1 MEYPVDVELE
11 PPETTNELHEPKLL
25 HRKSYPLPVYDAELE
40 FLQQQLQQSKPIPPV
55 EDEKKERPF
64 TSRRKRRVSER
75 SLNSLKSKYSHLSF
89 HHRRRSHLHAR
100 VSSGTSLYEKEA
112 GNWTHLRKKDVRYL
126 YEEKT
131 KQYDPFYHVE
141 VATDCETYF
150 VGQKARTMVQE
161 TEHFAYIVDL
171 DSYEYHKVVFHAFLN
186 DILQSP
192 FFRHGILF
200 LVLVNAVL
208 IGLASIPNL
217 QRFYFV
223 FEVLDVIILSVF
235 IFEVII
241 KWIYDFRLFWAT
253 SWNILDFSII
263 SLTLFAAVVPLGEN
277 GDAAEIVVK
286 VVRAFRSL
294 RCVSSMTSLS
304 IVSHTVIKSGLDM
317 GNILL
322 VLLIIMLVLSVMA
335 VILFDIENLQPQ
347 RFLNALDAWMVLFIC
362 VTQDGWAQ
370 VLNSYDKQSVRR
382 KMIKN

>member
-1 MEYPVDVELE
+1 MENPEDSEQEQETKGELLE
-11 PPETTNELHEPKLL
+11 AKHL
-25 HRKSYPLPVYDAELE
+25 HRKSFPLPIFNAAWGQE
-40 FLQQQLQQSKPIPPV
+40 QQEQRQQPPPPV
-55 EDEKKERPF
+55 HKVEEKKEPERPYS
-64 TSRRKRRVSER
+64 SRRRRHSDR
-75 SLNSLKSKYSHLSF
+75 SLSSLKSKHASF

-100 VSSGTSLYEKEA
+100 ISSGTSLYEREG
-112 GNWTHLRKKDVRYL
+112 GNWTHLPRKDIRYL

-277 GDAAEIVVK
+277 GDAAGIVVK

-370 VLNSYDKQSVRR
+370 VLNSYDKQSV
-382 KMIKN
+382 